1 MTIDDWLVTVIYC
14 WWQLSMTIKPYWQLL
29 MTGRRYFTE
38 KLLLGLHIQQ
48 RLHFKQQV
56 WPVSNLKWM
65 GELLAITIKFLLES
79 KSFGILSQKNVD
91 KMKSCKQRILS
102 KIRTALQCTVETL
115 LSIST
120 IYDKDNK
127 LFLYSELDNNDVQCN
142 MHY

>member
-1 MTIDDWLVTVIYC
+1 
-14 WWQLSMTIKPYWQLL
+14 
-29 MTGRRYFTE
+29 
-38 KLLLGLHIQQ
+38 
-48 RLHFKQQV
+48 
-56 WPVSNLKWM
+56 M

-127 LFLYSELDNNDVQCN
+127 LLLYSDLDNNDVQCN
-142 MHY
+142 MYD

>member
-65 GELLAITIKFLLES
+65 DYVNPNEFCDFNNHIVWYSPVFEVLKMGCNISVGQGTEFIRPDIVESRSKPFFDSPSKQGWFRDSLLWS
-79 KSFGILSQKNVD
+79 
-91 KMKSCKQRILS
+91 
-102 KIRTALQCTVETL
+102 TL
-115 LSIST
+115 F
-120 IYDKDNK
+120 K
-127 LFLYSELDNNDVQCN
+127 
-142 MHY
+142 